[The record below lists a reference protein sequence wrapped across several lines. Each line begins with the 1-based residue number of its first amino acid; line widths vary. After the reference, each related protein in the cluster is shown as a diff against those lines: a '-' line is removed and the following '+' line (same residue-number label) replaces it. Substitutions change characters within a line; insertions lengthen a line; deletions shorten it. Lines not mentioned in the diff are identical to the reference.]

1 MRVVRVNLR
10 LLVALG
16 ALAMASPAHAAPVS
30 AHAMIHTCCTAAP
43 MKERVFGEAKQ
54 LGVAYV
60 RVDVEMNSIFE
71 APDGGKRATPNW
83 AGLDEVMALS
93 KQYDLPVLGILL
105 APPRFTSACP
115 ERPDPSHCPAAD
127 TAEFGALAGEIAEH
141 AKGTIG
147 DWEIVNE
154 PDGGWAFEGTPEQY
168 ARMLSAAHDGIK
180 AKAPDDRVVLG
191 GLMRPNDPTWLERV
205 FATPGAEALHK
216 FDIANVHLRGPV
228 DMVVHRYVEFRAWLA
243 GRGFHGP
250 LWVTEH
256 GYAADP
262 AFQTDPA
269 YTGGDPSQAAY
280 LTQSLVGLGEVGAD
294 QVFVTLRDNLE
305 GAYASE
311 GLEHIDETPGGD
323 YPLTR
328 RASFAAVKR
337 VIDDWGLLMIWRGQQ
352 RDNERDQRLEQAK
365 AVVWKSEA
373 RTAQAQFREARLVV
387 RRQQEDLARP
397 HRSPRVVARLTRRL
411 ERSRA
416 LLAGRRT
423 VLLLRGAL
431 AGWHAQR
438 ADDHAMAVALL
449 KKQIA
454 GG

>member
-1 MRVVRVNLR
+1 
-10 LLVALG
+10 
-16 ALAMASPAHAAPVS
+16 MASPAHAAPVS

-43 MKERVFGEAKQ
+43 MKERVFGEATR
-54 LGVAYV
+54 LGAAYI
-60 RVDVEMNSIFE
+60 RVDVELNSIFE
-71 APDGGKRATPNW
+71 APDSGKRATPNW
-83 AGLDEVMALS
+83 AGLDEVTALS
-93 KQYDLPVLGILL
+93 KKYDLPVLGILL

-115 ERPDPSHCPAAD
+115 ERPDPTHCPAAD
-127 TAEFGALAGEIAEH
+127 TAEFGALAGEIAQH
-141 AKGTIG
+141 AKGTI
-147 DWEIVNE
+147 DHWEIVNE

-168 ARMLSAAHDGIK
+168 AGMLSAAYDGIK
-180 AKAPDDRVVLG
+180 AKAPDDGVVLG
-191 GLMRPNDPTWLERV
+191 GLMRPNDPSWLERV
-205 FATPGAEALHK
+205 FATPGADALHK
-216 FDIANVHLRGPV
+216 FDVANVHLRGPV

-269 YTGGDPSQAAY
+269 YTAGDPSQAAY

-311 GLEHIDETPGGD
+311 GLERIDETPGGD
-323 YPLTR
+323 YRVTR

-337 VIDDWGLLMIWRGQQ
+337 VIDDWGPLMMWRVQQ
-352 RDNERDQRLEQAK
+352 RDNERDQRLEQAN

-373 RTAQAQFREARLVV
+373 RTARAQFREARLVV

-397 HRSPRVVARLTRRL
+397 RRSPRVVARLTRRL

-423 VLLLRGAL
+423 ILLLRGAL

-438 ADDHAMAVALL
+438 ADDHAVAVALL